1 MIIQLLD
8 YLGNKH
14 LVIVPDDTKKL
25 HIKII
30 SGDMVL
36 LAPVYY
42 DTGKDSRIIN
52 FYDGEYVI
60 ERKYFDKLSSI
71 DSACSL
77 YDLIDNNKIS
87 E

>member
-14 LVIVPDDTKKL
+14 LVIVPDDTKEL

-36 LAPVYY
+36 LAPVL
-42 DTGKDSRIIN
+42 
-52 FYDGEYVI
+52 F
-60 ERKYFDKLSSI
+60 LL
-71 DSACSL
+71 AH
-77 YDLIDNNKIS
+77 
-87 E
+87 